1 MSTNTGH
8 NGGYQ
13 DTAWAYHNEESIV
26 DWGYR
31 ALDEATVTSKI
42 IIQEWYGQKSEYKY
56 YSGCSVGGRQGLR
69 ALELFPEDYD
79 GVSAGAPAWCTTH
92 NQLFALK
99 VLLWNFPEGAEHTI
113 PESMFN
119 VIGDEVLKQCDPQDG
134 LVDTIISDPFGC
146 NFDPL
151 PLLCKGGNTTN
162 CLNGSQMDT
171 LFQVYSDWVDVNQTV
186 VFPHYLF
193 GTESSWSTA
202 IGTGSLSGIE
212 NQSGFAQDL
221 LQYGPDWN
229 YTDLTYET
237 VSMPTKSILVTQ
249 PRMILTSHPSRL
261 VVVN

>member
-8 NGGYQ
+8 DGGYQ

-31 ALDEATVTSKI
+31 ALHEATVTSKI
-42 IIQEWYGQKSEYKY
+42 IIQEWYGQKSEYNY

-79 GVSAGAPAWCTTH
+79 GVSAGAPAWWTTH